1 VRRAVGLAGLLAF
14 ATVLVLQTPALAQSF
29 ETIHAYDVDI
39 QIRTDGSL
47 LVAETI
53 DYDFGSALH
62 HGIYRDIPTRLR
74 YDDTNDRVYPLD
86 VVSVSAT
93 GGAPDQYDLEDA
105 GGGLTRIKI
114 GDPDRE
120 ISGRHTY
127 SITYT
132 IRAAMNGFA
141 DHDELYWNAIGDQWS
156 VPIERAR
163 VTVTAPG
170 PFTQIA
176 CFSGYRGSGASCSSS
191 RSGHG
196 GAAAFTQDD
205 LQPFQAFTV
214 VTAMPKGVVSE
225 PQPILEERWTFAR
238 AFSLLPGTIGAAGGV
253 LAIGIGMFAL
263 LVWRRGRDR
272 RFIGSPVDQV
282 MGNPDGAEQ
291 AVPVFEA
298 DASAPVEFAPPQGLR
313 PGQIGTLI
321 DERANTLDVT
331 ATIVDLATRGFLL
344 IRELPKEGW
353 FGKPDWQ
360 LVRLEHDETELLPYE
375 QSLLSG
381 LFEDGGEV
389 TLSSLRRTF
398 SARLQKVERGLY
410 EDAMS
415 RKWFR
420 GRPDKVR
427 ALWHGFGW
435 VVLAVAGG
443 LTYVLARWTRFGLVG
458 FAALAVGLLFVVG
471 ARWMPSRTAAG
482 TAMLRRIRGFRTV
495 IETAETHMSRWAE
508 QENVF
513 TRYLPYAIVFGCTEK
528 WAKTFEQLG
537 LPAQDTSW
545 YVSSTPFAYASFAH
559 SIDGFTVS
567 TSGTIASTPSG
578 SGSSGFSG
586 GGAGGGGGGGGGGS
600 W

>member
-1 VRRAVGLAGLLAF
+1 VRRAIAVAGLLAF
-14 ATVLVLQTPALAQSF
+14 AAALVLHAPALAQSF
-29 ETIHAYDVDI
+29 ETIHRYDVEI
-39 QIRTDGSL
+39 QIRANGTL
-47 LVAETI
+47 LISETI
-53 DYDFGSALH
+53 DYDFGTALH

-74 YDDTNDRVYPLD
+74 YDDRNDRVYRLD

-93 GGAPDQYDLEDA
+93 GGAADEYDLEDA
-105 GGGLTRIKI
+105 GGGVTRIKI

-120 ISGRHTY
+120 IDGRHTY
-127 SITYT
+127 TITYT
-132 IRAAMNGFA
+132 VEAALNGFA

-163 VTVTAPG
+163 VTVTAPE
-170 PFTQIA
+170 PFTQTA
-176 CFSGYRGSGASCSSS
+176 CFSGYQGSGAPCSSS
-191 RSGHG
+191 RTRQG
-196 GAAAFTQDD
+196 GAATFAQDD
-205 LQPFQAFTV
+205 LQPSQALTV
-214 VTAMPKGVVSE
+214 VVALPKGAVAN
-225 PQPILEERWTFAR
+225 PHPILEERWTLGR
-238 AFSLLPGTIGAAGGV
+238 AFSVSPGTIGAAGAV
-253 LAIGIGMFAL
+253 LVFGIGMFIL

-272 RFIGSPVDQV
+272 RFIGSPIDQV

-298 DASAPVEFAPPQGLR
+298 GASAPVEFAPPEDLR

-353 FGKPDWQ
+353 FGKPDWE
-360 LVRLEHDETELLPYE
+360 LVRLEHDQAGLLPYE
-375 QSLLSG
+375 ASLLSG

-410 EDAMS
+410 ADAMK

-420 GRPDKVR
+420 GRPDKLR
-427 ALWHGFGW
+427 ALWQGIGW
-435 VVLAVAGG
+435 GVLALAGG
-443 LTYVLARWTRFGLVG
+443 LTYVLARWTHFGLVG
-458 FAALAVGLLFVVG
+458 ITALAVGLVFVLG
-471 ARWMPSRTAAG
+471 SRWMPSRTATG

-495 IETAETHMSRWAE
+495 IETSETHMSRWAE

-528 WAKTFEQLG
+528 WAKTFEELG
-537 LPAQDTSW
+537 LPPQDTSW
-545 YVSSTPFAYASFAH
+545 YVSTAPFAYASFGH